1 MTNAAAASENQP
13 QADDAQSGLVY
24 NEYLTTV
31 GQFPNMFS
39 PEECCRLVALP
50 LPKAEALVEVRDAG
64 DPQGTARNQLVYR
77 SRRTRIK
84 PIPPTSEHAWVFDRL
99 RGLATR
105 ANQEAFRF
113 RITDLMSVD
122 VLEYGR
128 DGFFDWHVDIGPD
141 IFSTRK
147 LTLVTALTS
156 PGDYEGGDLKF
167 ADGGEP
173 VRLARGTTAIF
184 PSCLLHKV
192 EPVTRGMRHT
202 LVAWVHGPSFS

>member
-1 MTNAAAASENQP
+1 MTNAAASENQP

-39 PEECCRLVALP
+39 PEECCRLVGLP
-50 LPKAEALVEVRDAG
+50 LSTTEALVEVRDVS
-64 DPQGTARNQLVYR
+64 DPHATARSQLVYGT
-77 SRRTRIK
+77 RRTRIK
-84 PIPPTSEHAWVFDRL
+84 PIPPAPENAWVFDRL

-122 VLEYGR
+122 VLEYGP

-141 IFSTRK
+141 VFSTRK

-173 VRLARGTTAIF
+173 VRLALGTTAIF
-184 PSCLLHKV
+184 PSYLLHKV